1 MVNWNEEAV
10 DELLTKSIGEIR
22 EMLAYEDSALSF
34 EDFLLSN
41 GWIEIDEDDCDNDWN
56 EEEDEEEDDEYTE
69 LPSDQEALA
78 NQIADDI
85 LDEKYTIDAIRGMY
99 SSEFIN
105 RVEELVEE

>member
-1 MVNWNEEAV
+1 MVNWSEEAI

-41 GWIEIDEDDCDNDWN
+41 GWIEIDEDDCDEDW
-56 EEEDEEEDDEYTE
+56 DEEEEEDEYTE